1 MKKALPIGV
10 VNYREI
16 QYENYYT
23 VDKTMMIQEFL
34 ERKSKV
40 TLITRPRRFGKTS
53 NMSMLA
59 EFFDI
64 TKSSKQLFEK
74 TNISGSEY
82 ISQMNQYP
90 VIFLSFANAK
100 GNLTAIVKAIKEEV
114 KDAYKKYQFVLE
126 DINFFDQPYYQV
138 ILNGL
143 GNPEDGDI
151 ANIDNAVSFLMKK
164 LEEYYHKKVI
174 ILIDEYDTP
183 FIEAHV
189 HGFYHDIRAGLSSLL
204 HNALKD
210 NDSLQYAMLTGI
222 QRVAKE
228 NAPQAGRSLFSDLNN
243 LKVFTVQ
250 DKEYAQWFG
259 FTETEVRELLKYY
272 DLSYSDEVKAMYD
285 GYHIGDFDM
294 YNPWSIINYV
304 DEKELKPYWVNTSSN
319 TMIKNA
325 MEQSDRTFKKGYEK
339 LLEQGWL
346 DTQVSINTSFYEQS
360 NTENLWG
367 LFVNAGYLTIDQ
379 ELPMKKVRIR
389 IPNQEVQEEFM
400 SLTAYYLHVSDT
412 LLNDLFA
419 ALLTED
425 EAAFLETY
433 RTILLTLPSY
443 YDLKNENSFHM
454 MMLGMC
460 AWLSNDYTISS
471 NREKGKG
478 RSDIELRA
486 KTNRFPSFVMEMK
499 YMKTEEYKKHPEA
512 LKVLAQEGLQQIQ
525 KQTYDIDLTG
535 KVIYI
540 SLAHAGK
547 DVEMIWQKSSIE

>member
-114 KDAYKKYQFVLE
+114 KDAYKKYQFVLQ

-189 HGFYHDIRAGLSSLL
+189 HCFYHDIRAGLSSLL

-228 NAPQAGRSLFSDLNN
+228 NVFSDLNN

-259 FTETEVRELLKYY
+259 FTETEVRE
-272 DLSYSDEVKAMYD
+272 
-285 GYHIGDFDM
+285 
-294 YNPWSIINYV
+294 
-304 DEKELKPYWVNTSSN
+304 
-319 TMIKNA
+319 
-325 MEQSDRTFKKGYEK
+325 

-425 EAAFLETY
+425 ETAFLETY

-471 NREKGKG
+471 NTHRAEPREKGKG

-486 KTNRFPSFVMEMK
+486 KTNRFLSFVMEMK

-512 LKVLAQEGLQQIQ
+512 LKVLAQEGLQQIK

-547 DVEMIWQKSSIE
+547 DVEMIWQKSSIT

>member
-1 MKKALPIGV
+1 
-10 VNYREI
+10 
-16 QYENYYT
+16 
-23 VDKTMMIQEFL
+23 
-34 ERKSKV
+34 
-40 TLITRPRRFGKTS
+40 
-53 NMSMLA
+53 
-59 EFFDI
+59 
-64 TKSSKQLFEK
+64 
-74 TNISGSEY
+74 
-82 ISQMNQYP
+82 
-90 VIFLSFANAK
+90 
-100 GNLTAIVKAIKEEV
+100 
-114 KDAYKKYQFVLE
+114 
-126 DINFFDQPYYQV
+126 
-138 ILNGL
+138 
-143 GNPEDGDI
+143 
-151 ANIDNAVSFLMKK
+151 
-164 LEEYYHKKVI
+164 
-174 ILIDEYDTP
+174 
-183 FIEAHV
+183 
-189 HGFYHDIRAGLSSLL
+189 
-204 HNALKD
+204 
-210 NDSLQYAMLTGI
+210 
-222 QRVAKE
+222 
-228 NAPQAGRSLFSDLNN
+228 
-243 LKVFTVQ
+243 
-250 DKEYAQWFG
+250 
-259 FTETEVRELLKYY
+259 
-272 DLSYSDEVKAMYD
+272 
-285 GYHIGDFDM
+285 M

-360 NTENLWG
+360 NTENL
-367 LFVNAGYLTIDQ
+367 TIDQ

-425 EAAFLETY
+425 ETAFLETY

-443 YDLKNENSFHM
+443 YDLNSFHM

-471 NREKGKG
+471 NKEKGKG
-478 RSDIELRA
+478 RSDIELKT

-512 LKVLAQEGLQQIQ
+512 LKVLAQEGLQQIK

-547 DVEMIWQKSSIE
+547 DVEMIWQKSSIT